1 MIEVSNSVAQTLQ
14 PGQAITF
21 DNIIHHTGC
30 WECYSHQ
37 LPTSVKLKGP
47 RCSQY
52 QVDFNGNVSG
62 TAGGV
67 LQLAIAIG
75 GQPLVETEMRVTPTG
90 DPNSSNVSAG
100 TYIVMDCMDLDRV
113 SVMNMGTTPI
123 GLAPN
128 SNLRIRRVS

>member
-1 MIEVSNSVAQTLQ
+1 MIEVSNLAAQTLQ

-21 DNIIHHTGC
+21 NNVIHHTGSC
-30 WECYSHQ
+30 ECFSRQ

-47 RCSQY
+47 RCAQY

-62 TAGGV
+62 AAGGV

-90 DPNSSNVSAG
+90 DPNSYNVSAG

-113 SVMNMGTTPI
+113 SVVNMGTVAI

-128 SNLRIRRVS
+128 ANLRIRRVA